1 MCYLVSEP
9 STSRHV
15 VGDRLILVSSRVR
28 VLLLT
33 LVVWKSGEA
42 IVCAAE
48 PPIAVAATLGLSS
61 QTKGDSDL
69 PYLGPPFGGTSL
81 GGMLFVDVDVSAR
94 LSVGGE
100 VSLGSELKGS
110 QQQRVSGGTNILRSR
125 HHDSIVSGTVKVT
138 TTNAEPVYIA
148 AVAGI
153 GLGWR
158 HTIREG
164 SFRSDLPPF
173 STTPVEQTLSDAVFT
188 TTFGFD
194 GVLAVSPRTALV
206 WIARFHLLN
215 DDDRDPSGVV
225 RRGVSSRVF
234 RFGGGG
240 RFRF

>member
-1 MCYLVSEP
+1 M
-9 STSRHV
+9 
-15 VGDRLILVSSRVR
+15 ILVSSSVR

-33 LVVWKSGEA
+33 LVVWKSGEV
-42 IVCAAE
+42 IICAAE
-48 PPIAVAATLGLSS
+48 PPIAVAATVGLSS

-81 GGMLFVDVDVSAR
+81 GGVFFVDVDVSAR

-100 VSLGSELKGS
+100 VSLGSAVKGD
-110 QQQRVSGGTNILRSR
+110 QQQRVSGGTNIFSSR
-125 HHDSIVSGTVKVT
+125 HHDTIFSGVAKFTMLNAGPAHVT
-138 TTNAEPVYIA
+138 
-148 AVAGI
+148 AVLGA

-158 HTIREG
+158 HTIRDG
-164 SFRSDLPPF
+164 SFRSDRPPF
-173 STTPVEQTLSDAVFT
+173 GTTPAEQTLSNAVFAT
-188 TTFGFD
+188 TLGFD
-194 GVLAVSPRTALV
+194 GIIAVNPHSALV
-206 WIARFHLLN
+206 WTGRFHLLN

>member
-1 MCYLVSEP
+1 VLF
-9 STSRHV
+9 
-15 VGDRLILVSSRVR
+15 LSSGVR
-28 VLLLT
+28 VLFLT
-33 LVVWKSGEA
+33 LVVWASGEA
-42 IVCAAE
+42 IVRAAE

-61 QTKGDSDL
+61 QAKGDSDL
-69 PYLGPPFGGTSL
+69 PYLGPGFGGTSL
-81 GGMLFVDVDVSAR
+81 GGLVFVDVDVSAR

-100 VSLGSELKGS
+100 VSLGSELKGN
-110 QQQRVSGGTNILRSR
+110 QQQRASGGTNILRSR
-125 HHDSIVSGTVKVT
+125 HHDTIFSGAVKVT
-138 TTNAEPVYIA
+138 AMNAGPAHVA
-148 AVAGI
+148 AVAGV
-153 GLGWR
+153 GLGLR

-194 GVLAVSPRTALV
+194 GVLAFSPRTALV
-206 WIARFHLLN
+206 WTGRFYLLD
-215 DDDRDPSGVV
+215 DDDREPSGVV

>member
-1 MCYLVSEP
+1 VLLLWSA
-9 STSRHV
+9 
-15 VGDRLILVSSRVR
+15 IR

-33 LVVWKSGEA
+33 LVVWKSEA
-42 IVCAAE
+42 IIRAAE

-69 PYLGPPFGGTSL
+69 PYLGPPFGGTTVA
-81 GGMLFVDVDVSAR
+81 GMLFLDVDVNAR

-100 VSLGSELKGS
+100 VSLGSEFKGG
-110 QQQRVSGGTNILRSR
+110 QQQRVSAGTNSLRSR
-125 HHDSIVSGTVKVT
+125 HHDSIFSGVLKVT
-138 TTNAEPVYIA
+138 TTNAGPVRVA
-148 AVAGI
+148 AVAGV

-158 HTIREG
+158 RTVREG

-173 STTPVEQTLSDAVFT
+173 TTTPVEQTLSDAVFT

-194 GVLAVSPRTALV
+194 AVLAVSPRTALV
-206 WIARFHLLN
+206 WTGRFHLLN

-240 RFRF
+240 QFSF

>member
-1 MCYLVSEP
+1 L
-9 STSRHV
+9 
-15 VGDRLILVSSRVR
+15 SSVR
-28 VLLLT
+28 VLLLA
-33 LVVWKSGEA
+33 LVVWTSGEA
-42 IVCAAE
+42 IVRAAE

-61 QTKGDSDL
+61 QTSGDSDL
-69 PYLGPPFGGTSL
+69 PYLGPPFGGGTSL
-81 GGMLFVDVDVSAR
+81 AGALFVDVDVNAR

-100 VSLGSELKGS
+100 VSLGSELNAN
-110 QQQRVSGGTNILRSR
+110 QQQRASGGTNTLRSR
-125 HHDSIVSGTVKVT
+125 HHDTIFSGTVKLT
-138 TTNAEPVYIA
+138 AMNAGRARVA
-148 AVAGI
+148 AVAGV

-173 STTPVEQTLSDAVFT
+173 SPMPVEQTLSDAVFT

-194 GVLAVSPRTALV
+194 GVLAFSSRTALV
-206 WIARFHLLN
+206 WTGRFCLVN
-215 DDDRDPSGVV
+215 DDDREPSGVV

>member
-1 MCYLVSEP
+1 M
-9 STSRHV
+9 
-15 VGDRLILVSSRVR
+15 
-28 VLLLT
+28 
-33 LVVWKSGEA
+33 VWKSGE
-42 IVCAAE
+42 VFLCAAE

-81 GGMLFVDVDVSAR
+81 GGMVFVDVDVRAR

-100 VSLGSELKGS
+100 VSLGSELKGN
-110 QQQRVSGGTNILRSR
+110 QQQRASSGTNSLRSR
-125 HHDSIVSGTVKVT
+125 HHDTIFSGTVKVT
-138 TTNAEPVYIA
+138 TTNAGAVRVA
-148 AVAGI
+148 AVAGV

-158 HTIREG
+158 RTIREG

-194 GVLAVSPRTALV
+194 VVLAVSPRTALV
-206 WIARFHLLN
+206 WTGRIHLLN
-215 DDDRDPSGVV
+215 DDDRDSSGVV

-240 RFRF
+240 QFRF